1 MNTGHGI
8 DRYSLELTRRI
19 IHNHRLNL
27 LSQGNLS
34 NGVYWALNELILP
47 MKTLSVHADVYHAVS
62 QQIAKAA
69 IFTMK
74 RPLVTT
80 IHDLIP
86 FKDSLTAF
94 YTDEELLGDSI
105 RFRYMRFCTLIA
117 AKSDL
122 IIAPFKVT
130 REDIVSKLKV
140 SPKKIRI
147 ISYGVDKNFFRPIK
161 LTPKETAK
169 KGGKRVIFTMGGF
182 NPRKGTDK
190 LLEAFSE
197 IVKEQPNVELWIC
210 GKWNFFHG
218 RALMN
223 KLGIEDHVKV
233 LGHVP
238 DSRLTLYY
246 NLADLVVLPYRVG
259 FSLPVLE
266 AMACGKAVIT
276 SDTPDLK
283 EIVGGYVEAVCPT
296 DVEKLEESMSYF
308 LSHDSARTDL
318 GQRALDKVQSLSWD
332 SMAAKTMDVYSELYS
347 KL

>member
-1 MNTGHGI
+1 MKK
-8 DRYSLELTRRI
+8 LE
-19 IHNHRLNL
+19 
-27 LSQGNLS
+27 
-34 NGVYWALNELILP
+34 
-47 MKTLSVHADVYHAVS
+47 
-62 QQIAKAA
+62 
-69 IFTMK
+69 
-74 RPLVTT
+74 
-80 IHDLIP
+80 
-86 FKDSLTAF
+86 
-94 YTDEELLGDSI
+94 
-105 RFRYMRFCTLIA
+105 
-117 AKSDL
+117 
-122 IIAPFKVT
+122 
-130 REDIVSKLKV
+130 
-140 SPKKIRI
+140 
-147 ISYGVDKNFFRPIK
+147 
-161 LTPKETAK
+161 
-169 KGGKRVIFTMGGF
+169 
-182 NPRKGTDK
+182 
-190 LLEAFSE
+190 
-197 IVKEQPNVELWIC
+197 
-210 GKWNFFHG
+210 
-218 RALMN
+218 
-223 KLGIEDHVKV
+223 IEDHVKV